1 MCSHRYHA
9 AGMVL
14 VSVGCASASRDTAE
28 SSVKPASL
36 ERWAL
41 SVVHVGLGCDWLPTV
56 QQWVLPSMLGSN
68 DCALFGSTY
77 IEQLFQYLAMGLTLL
92 CVMPGQCQWDNC
104 HSV

>member
-1 MCSHRYHA
+1 M
-9 AGMVL
+9 GMVL
-14 VSVGCASASRDTAE
+14 VSVGYASASRGTPE
-28 SSVKPASL
+28 SSVNPAST

-41 SVVHVGLGCDWLPTV
+41 GVVHVGLGVTGLPTV
-56 QQWVLPSMLGSN
+56 QQWVLPSMWGLN

-92 CVMPGQCQWDNC
+92 CVMPSQCQWDNC